1 MLTEDQLE
9 SVFTFSDDLM
19 SLERKKKNIPN
30 LRRINELQQM
40 LFDVTEL
47 LAERKDESHLK
58 PEPEEEKSKKIRT
71 QKFCKSLL
79 DVENLHKCPHCDKS
93 FENFKSLQR
102 HVRGKHREKA
112 RVTSAEY
119 PVRNRVIC
127 LLNKR
132 QNPKLRCDS
141 QVERNRY
148 VRHLR
153 LSHKIL
159 RPPKK
164 EFRGF
169 ITQDDGKSYSV
180 CWRGQN
186 ESDPAEIEQIEV
198 SEEEESTS
206 VEMER
211 ADNQNLSSTVKTGE
225 SGSDRNSNSIEVSA
239 FEDPHIS
246 DLSDLQRL
254 LPEEGQDNAEGSGS
268 ESLDALVPERAEV
281 EHRSLINN
289 EDIQVEESQNV
300 KMKGHLDDGQ
310 AERLESASSLC
321 TNKSEDNFDGGVM
334 MDTSGEGED
343 PQIKGDLNVGQ
354 AQRLE
359 SLSNFCQNKNE
370 ENSDGGIM
378 MDHSGEGEID
388 DFKDSIIKETEVSS
402 PFIDSDIFITQN
414 STVLCEEDGSFHII
428 EETVKTSPFKA
439 VMSSDQ
445 DSQES
450 IIKAGLSTNCTNVLD
465 SSVMDLQSSNSNSVH
480 NIGYS
485 NLPEVYEPVVVNV
498 LNERKIKDLKIKEL
512 QKKKGQ
518 KTCIRLDDTKQK
530 GLSKTKKSGG
540 NQDEDMLKILKKILK
555 PTKMKRKSQRKRKD
569 IKTPKV
575 SPRKDDIEEALEA
588 VPLGA
593 SDVPDD
599 DVEMKN
605 DEQVLLE
612 KEETKKS
619 MAIKK
624 KSAKME
630 VKSRNQKKN
639 PEAPPEINITAEEQ
653 KVRPFGVD
661 VPNDDFGNDEE
672 ELSDKDETEGE
683 ESDFELECED
693 EINIRKQRW
702 EKRNTLKPV
711 IELHTLPENQNFISQ
726 FNNWWSSSG
735 ASCVT
740 KNKGTSTVRENN
752 NNLFVNQDSFL
763 NFFTSKDPSFNLSR
777 LTKFGSSE
785 YIALPSPLSWVAKV
799 GGKSTQDQPSR
810 RKSMLRV
817 HQRLRQFLIHL
828 LNELTWS
835 GEGLAIKEKVLNHL
849 NSIEKQVSDK
859 NLYSDLEK
867 LYEQQTKKKKKMQ
880 NILKP
885 HEKENLH
892 NAVTK
897 WFQSEASQEVEVEA
911 LTIYK
916 DSMAAQEVSNK
927 NFDRFS
933 KIVFFE
939 AVLFDKSRV
948 GKYEELTNED
958 YTLKK
963 PTYVPDGMTE
973 LELEK
978 LPKGWRLYSPPFPGA
993 PISSYEIDRIGDG
1006 KKDKNQDNKPV
1017 CLNPRVYELIEK
1029 MQDLKML
1036 IFPEIKL
1043 DDYLFV
1049 NSSGAQLP
1057 RLQNYPGA
1065 GSLLHQFG
1073 CVTGIENFCFK
1084 MFRKSAEGVI
1094 QNSETLSVVS
1104 KDLNAHSQSVG
1115 KKVYDQMGN
1124 SRRTLFITNLSK
1136 KEGCMTL
1143 RNNDVTEDSDLKR
1156 REERDKKLK
1165 DQAIE
1170 KAKLFLEDLR
1180 KIEPWDERPTS
1191 ISDQDVTFLRGV
1203 FPNKMLGK
1211 GSLAFFS
1218 LKINLFEFLGNS
1230 WKEDFYDKVDSLEG
1244 PNGNAL
1250 RRLEERI
1257 FTNSLAKIL
1266 SKLKSEWRGTKS
1278 HNEAADTFIR

>member
-1 MLTEDQLE
+1 
-9 SVFTFSDDLM
+9 M
-19 SLERKKKNIPN
+19 SLERKMKNIPN
-30 LRRINELQQM
+30 QRRINELQQM
-40 LFDVTEL
+40 LVDVTEL
-47 LAERKDESHLK
+47 LAERKDETNFN
-58 PEPEEEKSKKIRT
+58 PEEEVKSKKIRT
-71 QKFCKSLL
+71 QKFCKSQL
-79 DVENLHKCPHCDKS
+79 DVENLHQCQHCSKS
-93 FENFKSLQR
+93 FGNFKSLQR
-102 HVRGKHREKA
+102 HVRGKHKEKP

-132 QNPKLRCDS
+132 LNPKTRCNS

-153 LSHKIL
+153 QSHKIL
-159 RPPKK
+159 KPPKK

-169 ITQDDGKSYSV
+169 ITQDDGNSYSV
-180 CWRGQN
+180 CWKGQN
-186 ESDPAEIEQIEV
+186 ESDPAEIEQIED
-198 SEEEESTS
+198 SEEEES

-211 ADNQNLSSTVKTGE
+211 DDNENLSSKVKTGK
-225 SGSDRNSNSIEVSA
+225 SGSDGNSNSANSIDVSA
-239 FEDPHIS
+239 FEDP
-246 DLSDLQRL
+246 LMSDLQRL
-254 LPEEGQDNAEGSGS
+254 LPEEGKDNPDGSGS
-268 ESLDALVPERAEV
+268 ESLDEVDMTVEEIPELVPERAEP
-281 EHRSLINN
+281 ECGSLNYN

-300 KMKGHLDDGQ
+300 KIKGDLDDGQ
-310 AERLESASSLC
+310 AERLESASNLC
-321 TNKSEDNFDGGVM
+321 
-334 MDTSGEGED
+334 
-343 PQIKGDLNVGQ
+343 
-354 AQRLE
+354 R
-359 SLSNFCQNKNE
+359 NKNE
-370 ENSDGGIM
+370 ENSDGGVMI
-378 MDHSGEGEID
+378 DISGEGEID
-388 DFKDSIIKETEVSS
+388 DDLKDSIIKKTELPWTS
-402 PFIDSDIFITQN
+402 IDSFITQD

-439 VMSSDQ
+439 GTSSNQ

-450 IIKAGLSTNCTNVLD
+450 IFKAGLSTNCTNVLD
-465 SSVMDLQSSNSNSVH
+465 SSLMDLQSSNSNSAH

-498 LNERKIKDLKIKEL
+498 LNEKKVKDLKIKEL
-512 QKKKGQ
+512 PKKKRQ
-518 KTCIRLDDTKQK
+518 ETCIRLDDTKQK
-530 GLSKTKKSGG
+530 DLSKTKKSAG

-555 PTKMKRKSQRKRKD
+555 PTKMKRKSQRRRKD

-593 SDVPDD
+593 SEVPDD
-599 DVEMKN
+599 DEMRN
-605 DEQVLLE
+605 DELMLLE
-612 KEETKKS
+612 KEKTKKS
-619 MAIKK
+619 MANKK

-630 VKSRNQKKN
+630 VKSRNQKN
-639 PEAPPEINITAEEQ
+639 PEALPGINITAEEQ

-683 ESDFELECED
+683 ESDFELDCED

-711 IELHTLPENQNFISQ
+711 KELHTLPENQNFISE
-726 FNNWWSSSG
+726 FNQWWSSSG

-740 KNKGTSTVRENN
+740 KNKDTSTVRENN
-752 NNLFVNQDSFL
+752 NHLFVNQDSFL
-763 NFFTSKDPSFNLSR
+763 NFFTSKDDSFNLSR
-777 LTKFGSSE
+777 LVNFESSE
-785 YIALPSPLSWVAKV
+785 YLAVPSPLSWVDKV

-817 HQRLRQFLIHL
+817 HQRLRQFSIYK
-828 LNELTWS
+828 LNQLTWS
-835 GEGLAIKEKVLNHL
+835 GEKLAIKEKVLNHL

-867 LYEQQTKKKKKMQ
+867 LYDQQTKKKKKMQ
-880 NILKP
+880 SILKP
-885 HEKENLH
+885 HENENLH
-892 NAVTK
+892 NAVAT
-897 WFQSEASQEVEVEA
+897 WFQSEESQELEVEA

-916 DSMAAQEVSNK
+916 DSMAAQDVSNK

-948 GKYEELTNED
+948 GKYEDLTNED

-1043 DDYLFV
+1043 DHYLFV

-1073 CVTGIENFCFK
+1073 CVTGIDNFCFK

-1094 QNSETLSVVS
+1094 QNSESLSVVS

-1115 KKVYDQMGN
+1115 KKVYDQMGA

-1136 KEGCMTL
+1136 KNGCMTL

-1180 KIEPWDERPTS
+1180 KIAPWDERPTS
-1191 ISDQDVTFLRGV
+1191 ISDQDVTFLRAV
-1203 FPNKMLGK
+1203 FPNKMFGK
-1211 GSLAFFS
+1211 GSLVFFQ
-1218 LKINLFEFLGNS
+1218 
-1230 WKEDFYDKVDSLEG
+1230 
-1244 PNGNAL
+1244 
-1250 RRLEERI
+1250 
-1257 FTNSLAKIL
+1257 
-1266 SKLKSEWRGTKS
+1266 
-1278 HNEAADTFIR
+1278 